1 MTDHYF
7 TAAPASATELR
18 PIHVTLAGQSL
29 TLTTAGG
36 VFSPDRLD
44 KGTAILL
51 AEVPAPPP
59 TGALLD
65 LGCGWGPV
73 AFTMALHS
81 PDADVYAVDVNA
93 RALDLLRRNAASVG
107 ASRVI
112 ACAPDDV
119 PAAVRFA
126 TIWSNPPIRVGKAV
140 LHDLLRTWLPR
151 LEPEGT
157 AYLVVQ
163 KNLGA
168 DSLQRWIAT
177 ELGMPCER
185 HATSGGFRVLAAG
198 HAS

>member
-1 MTDHYF
+1 VTDHYF

-18 PIHVTLAGQSL
+18 PIRVTLAGHAH

-51 AEVPAPPP
+51 EEVPAPPS
-59 TGALLD
+59 TGSLLD

-73 AFTMALHS
+73 ALTMALLS

-93 RALDLLRRNAASVG
+93 RALDLVRHNAATLA

-119 PAAVRFA
+119 PADVRFA

-140 LHDLLRTWLPR
+140 LHDLLRAWLPR
-151 LEPEGT
+151 LEATGT

-168 DSLQRWIAT
+168 DSLQRWIST
-177 ELGMPCER
+177 ELRMPCER
-185 HATSGGFRVLAAG
+185 HATSGGFRVLAVRHG
-198 HAS
+198 H